1 MPTTGSMR
9 RRRDEGE
16 QRASSIE
23 LFFDLVYVFAVTQLS
38 HRLLRHLSAFG
49 ALETAVLLAM
59 VWLVW
64 VYTTWV
70 TNYLDPSRLPVR
82 LMLLA
87 VMLGSLVMSAAIPE
101 AFAGRGLWFGAGYA
115 VLQIGRTV
123 FGIVA
128 LRDDPLLATFQR
140 VLVWCLVSGALA
152 AAGGLVHG
160 DVRFGLWL
168 AAVAVDLLGS
178 SVGFRTPGLG
188 RSTTADWTIEGNHFA
203 DRCQAFILIALGESI
218 VTIGQTLSQSSHV
231 SGDQVAA
238 FATAFL
244 GVLALWWVYFDRSA
258 DDAAR
263 LVAASDDPGRLGR
276 SAYHAIHPLMVGGI
290 IVTAAADDLVVQ
302 HAGGATSLS
311 VRWLVC
317 GGTALFLAGHA
328 AFKAVIWR
336 VVPWSRL
343 LAIVALAVLGLASAD
358 LSSEVLGL
366 LALAIV
372 LALIVV
378 DRVWLGSS
386 TAAKSMAS
394 TGSEA

>member
-38 HRLLRHLSAFG
+38 HRLLNHLSAFG
-49 ALETAVLLAM
+49 AIETAVLLAM

-101 AFAGRGLWFGAGYA
+101 AFSSRGLWFGAGYA
-115 VLQIGRTV
+115 VLQIGRTG

-128 LRDDPLLATFQR
+128 LRDDHLLRTFQR
-140 VLVWCLVSGALA
+140 VLVWCVVSGSLA
-152 AAGGLVHG
+152 VAGGLVRG
-160 DVRFGLWL
+160 NVRFGLWL

-188 RSTTADWTIEGNHFA
+188 RSTTSDWTIEGNHFA

-218 VTIGQTLSQSSHV
+218 VIIGQTLSQSSHV
-231 SGDQVAA
+231 GGDQVAA
-238 FATAFL
+238 FLTAFL
-244 GVLALWWVYFDRSA
+244 GVLALWWIYFDRSA

-290 IVTAAADDLVVQ
+290 IVTAAADALFVQ
-302 HAGGATSLS
+302 HAGGGATLS
-311 VRWLVC
+311 TRWLVC

-336 VVPWSRL
+336 VVPWTRL
-343 LAIVALAVLGLASAD
+343 AAIVALAVLGFASAD
-358 LSSEVLGL
+358 LSSELLGL

-372 LALIVV
+372 LAVIVV
-378 DRVWLGSS
+378 DRLLLGSPS
-386 TAAKSMAS
+386 VVNSMAS
-394 TGSEA
+394 SGSEA

>member
-1 MPTTGSMR
+1 
-9 RRRDEGE
+9 
-16 QRASSIE
+16 
-23 LFFDLVYVFAVTQLS
+23 
-38 HRLLRHLSAFG
+38 
-49 ALETAVLLAM
+49 
-59 VWLVW
+59 
-64 VYTTWV
+64 
-70 TNYLDPSRLPVR
+70 
-82 LMLLA
+82 
-87 VMLGSLVMSAAIPE
+87 
-101 AFAGRGLWFGAGYA
+101 
-115 VLQIGRTV
+115 
-123 FGIVA
+123 
-128 LRDDPLLATFQR
+128 
-140 VLVWCLVSGALA
+140 
-152 AAGGLVHG
+152 
-160 DVRFGLWL
+160 
-168 AAVAVDLLGS
+168 
-178 SVGFRTPGLG
+178 
-188 RSTTADWTIEGNHFA
+188 
-203 DRCQAFILIALGESI
+203 
-218 VTIGQTLSQSSHV
+218 
-231 SGDQVAA
+231 
-238 FATAFL
+238 
-244 GVLALWWVYFDRSA
+244 
-258 DDAAR
+258 
-263 LVAASDDPGRLGR
+263 
-276 SAYHAIHPLMVGGI
+276 MVGGI